1 MVIEPG
7 EERCKAPLIGALKR
21 GSLAM
26 TQSVSSWRVGAITA
40 NSAPSVYV
48 FSDGLFG
55 TGWRRSG

>member
-26 TQSVSSWRVGAITA
+26 TQSVSSWRVGRNRILLMST
-40 NSAPSVYV
+40 S
-48 FSDGLFG
+48 
-55 TGWRRSG
+55 SG